1 MKFSLP
7 RLLWYEN
14 DSLDIELPDEWEVE
28 YCPMRGA
35 DRPALT
41 AQQVEDAI
49 LHPVGTPRLRDL
61 ARGKKRAVIL
71 FDDMTRPTRIY
82 ELAPVV
88 LQELTAGGI
97 REEDIVF
104 VCALGTHG
112 ALTQNEFRKKL
123 GPEIVEKFRVFN
135 HNIYENCL
143 EVGTTSRGTRLFVN
157 REVMEADL
165 KIGIGCVTAHA
176 QVGFSGGG
184 KIVLPGVSHIDSIA
198 HYHLEVESMA
208 RETTG
213 LGNFDNNILRFEI
226 EEAARMTGIDF
237 LVNVTVNAR
246 GEASALFAGELF
258 EVHEKA
264 VALAKGLYAT
274 EPRPRDKEV
283 VIANAFVTGMEYFNT
298 FGGNPVS
305 CAIGMAVM
313 DVIEDEGLQENA
325 ARTGNCLLAGLRE
338 LMGKYPLIGDV
349 RGLGLYAGVELV
361 LDRETLAPATEHADY
376 IVNRLR
382 DHGILISTDGPLEN
396 VLKMKPPLVFS
407 EKNADEVVT
416 ALDKILQEDCL
427 QV

>member
-1 MKFSLP
+1 MKVSLP

-14 DSLDIELPDEWEVE
+14 DSLDVEFPDEWEVE

-35 DRPALT
+35 ERPALT
-41 AQQVEDAI
+41 GRQVEQAI
-49 LHPVGTPRLRDL
+49 LNPIGTPRLRDL

-88 LQELTAGGI
+88 LRELAAGGM
-97 REEDIVF
+97 REEEIVF

-123 GPEIVEKFRVFN
+123 GPEIVERFRVFN

-165 KIGIGCVTAHA
+165 RVGIGCVTAHA

-184 KIVLPGVSHIDSIA
+184 KIVLPGVSHVDSIA
-198 HYHLEVESMA
+198 HYHLDVEAMA
-208 RETTG
+208 KETTG

-237 LVNVTVNAR
+237 LVNITVNAR
-246 GEASALFAGELF
+246 GETSAVFAGELF

-264 VALAKGLYAT
+264 VALAKELYAT

-283 VIANAFVTGMEYFNT
+283 VVANAFVKANEM
-298 FGGNPVS
+298 
-305 CAIGMAVM
+305 AISLLLGAIALK
-313 DVIEDEGLQENA
+313 D
-325 ARTGNCLLAGLRE
+325 LAGTIVVIADSPEGQVIHYLLGRFGRDYGGRQYPVGTIPESVRMIVMAPHMDKAFGDWFSNPEMITWTRDWDQTLGLLRE
-338 LMGKYPLIGDV
+338 ELKPGARVAVVPNATMQY
-349 RGLGLYAGVELV
+349 YA
-361 LDRETLAPATEHADY
+361 D
-376 IVNRLR
+376 
-382 DHGILISTDGPLEN
+382 
-396 VLKMKPPLVFS
+396 F
-407 EKNADEVVT
+407 
-416 ALDKILQEDCL
+416 
-427 QV
+427 